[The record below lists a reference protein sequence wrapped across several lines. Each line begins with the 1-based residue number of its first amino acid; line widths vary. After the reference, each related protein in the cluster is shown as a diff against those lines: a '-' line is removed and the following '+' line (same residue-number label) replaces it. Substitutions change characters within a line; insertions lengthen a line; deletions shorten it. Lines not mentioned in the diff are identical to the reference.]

1 MVSKKT
7 LAYFP
12 GKAAWLVYFWQ
23 ESKFLVKN
31 CNVLL
36 HFYLVL
42 IFLSSIRQF
51 WIWNWVELYEMH
63 FSKVE
68 PKVFP
73 RRAKIDFFIAFLCQ
87 LCIVLARID
96 SDNVIWNGTTPLFNI
111 GSSRYLVDA
120 RWFKQLK
127 KYLGIDHDISALGE
141 SNATNHPGPID
152 NGPLFKEDPEQPGEI
167 RDGLIDELEYILLPD
182 ECWKVL
188 VEEFKLTDGQDPI
201 ARKVLESRIMF
212 WKNPI
217 E

>member
-1 MVSKKT
+1 M
-7 LAYFP
+7 
-12 GKAAWLVYFWQ
+12 G
-23 ESKFLVKN
+23 
-31 CNVLL
+31 
-36 HFYLVL
+36 
-42 IFLSSIRQF
+42 
-51 WIWNWVELYEMH
+51 NWVELYEMH

-68 PKVFP
+68 PKVFL
-73 RRAKIDFFIAFLCQ
+73 RQAKIDFFLSQ
-87 LCIVLARID
+87 LCIVLAGRID
-96 SDNVIWNGTTPLFNI
+96 SDKVIWNGTTPLFNI

-201 ARKVLESRIMF
+201 ARKVLEFRIIF
-212 WKNPI
+212 WRSPI